1 MNIRLVRK
9 KIKSVSNVR
18 KITKAMQ
25 MVSAVKMKKSQKNA
39 KQGEP
44 YQYELKKIIQ
54 NVILKTDI
62 SHSVLLQS
70 PPEDVK
76 KTLNIV
82 ITSNKGL
89 CGVFNFN
96 LIKLLINECDINDDD
111 FIIVGKKGGEII
123 SRMGGNIIADFTQ
136 SNLITDV
143 SAIFNLAL
151 TNYLTNK
158 YKSVSQIFNLFISTL
173 KVDPIKEQLFPVCL
187 KFKEEDIDKD
197 KKIKEKEETS
207 EYTIEPS
214 PREILDSLLKNY
226 VEERIRNAIIQSEAG
241 EHSSRMIAMKDA
253 TENAND
259 VVYNLTLLRNKLRQQ
274 KITYELLDMITAKE
288 SVEEGRV

>member
-1 MNIRLVRK
+1 MNIRTVRK

-25 MVSAVKMKKSQKNA
+25 MVSAVKMKKSQKKA
-39 KQGEP
+39 TESEP

-62 SHSVLLQS
+62 SHSILLQN
-70 PPEDVK
+70 PPEDVQK
-76 KTLNIV
+76 QLNIV

-89 CGVFNFN
+89 CGPFNFN
-96 LIKLLINECDINDDD
+96 LMKFLIKKCNINDDD

-123 SRMGGNIIADFTQ
+123 ARMGGSILADFTE
-136 SNLITDV
+136 SNLTTDV

-151 TNYLTNK
+151 TNYLSNK
-158 YKSVSQIFNLFISTL
+158 YKSVSQIFNNFISTL
-173 KVDPIKEQLFPVCL
+173 KVIPIKEQLLPVCL
-187 KFKEEDIDKD
+187 EFKEEDMDKEVR
-197 KKIKEKEETS
+197 EKQMTS

-214 PREILDSLLKNY
+214 PREILDPLLKNY

-288 SVEEGRV
+288 SVVEET

>member
-1 MNIRLVRK
+1 MNIRTVK
-9 KIKSVSNVR
+9 TKIKSVSNVR

-25 MVSAVKMKKSQKNA
+25 MVSAVKMKKSQKKA
-39 KQGEP
+39 IEGEP
-44 YQYELKKIIQ
+44 YQHELKKIIQ

-62 SHSVLLQS
+62 SYSVLLQN
-70 PPEDVK
+70 PPEDVQ

-89 CGVFNFN
+89 CGPFNFN
-96 LIKLLINECDINDDD
+96 LIKFLIKKCNIDVDD

-136 SNLITDV
+136 SNLATDV

-151 TNYLTNK
+151 TNYFTNK
-158 YKSVSQIFNLFISTL
+158 YKSVSQIFNSFISTL
-173 KVDPIKEQLFPVCL
+173 KVESIKEQLIPVCL
-187 KFKEEDIDKD
+187 EFKEEVEKD
-197 KKIKEKEETS
+197 REIKEKEETS

-214 PREILDSLLKNY
+214 PRKILDPLLKNY
-226 VEERIRNAIIQSEAG
+226 VEERIRDAIIQSEAG

-288 SVEEGRV
+288 SVIEES

>member
-9 KIKSVSNVR
+9 KISSVSNVR

-70 PPEDVK
+70 PPEEVK

-96 LIKLLINECDINDDD
+96 LMKLLIKKCNINDDD

-173 KVDPIKEQLFPVCL
+173 KVEPIKEQLLPVCL
-187 KFKEEDIDKD
+187 EFKEEDIE
-197 KKIKEKEETS
+197 IKEKDETS

-226 VEERIRNAIIQSEAG
+226 VEGRIRDAIIQSEAG

-288 SVEEGRV
+288 SVEEA